1 MLLSSGEQDMK
12 IFVKPEMTGERE
24 REAETTRQMKQTF
37 GGGNREESLGRG
49 IELELN
55 REHPFI

>member
-24 REAETTRQMKQTF
+24 REAETTRQMKQRLE
-37 GGGNREESLGRG
+37 GAIEKKVWEEG
-49 IELELN
+49 LN
-55 REHPFI
+55 LN